1 MHEGPL
7 KVHGAE
13 ADALLV
19 LMNGQPSR
27 ETWLPVF
34 ACRKA
39 CKIQSK
45 GTRALRSN
53 QRFHN
58 IAAATENPII
68 GSLDAR
74 CRSSRAFP

>member
-34 ACRKA
+34 A
-39 CKIQSK
+39 
-45 GTRALRSN
+45 
-53 QRFHN
+53 
-58 IAAATENPII
+58 
-68 GSLDAR
+68 
-74 CRSSRAFP
+74 

>member
-7 KVHGAE
+7 KVHGV
-13 ADALLV
+13 DALFV

-34 ACRKA
+34 ACGKFGE
-39 CKIQSK
+39 IQSK

-58 IAAATENPII
+58 MAAAAESPII

>member
-1 MHEGPL
+1 M
-7 KVHGAE
+7 
-13 ADALLV
+13 
-19 LMNGQPSR
+19 
-27 ETWLPVF
+27 
-34 ACRKA
+34 KA
-39 CKIQSK
+39 CEGSRGGSRCLIRFDERAAKQRSFAARFCVQEACEIQSK

-58 IAAATENPII
+58 MADATESPII